1 MKKTEPVSLD
11 LNDGIAV
18 RTYLES
24 LRGSMR
30 STRGQYDS
38 KFGQLRAFFAPL
50 NGRWDP
56 ADVNNGARQ
65 DFCIINET
73 GQLSLR
79 TLKSGML
86 NGMSNQ
92 TKKWFGIVP
101 NDPAYKDD
109 QEAKVWCEK
118 IAEEVRATMLKSNY
132 YQALLELY
140 GDEGQYG
147 TGAFLIEADPETDI
161 RCHPYPMGSYYI
173 GTNDQ
178 LRVDLSCREL
188 SFTPRSLCDKFGYD
202 EISSAM
208 QVLVDSNAGGVQEQ
222 QVYPIAHFILPS
234 SYFKNAKPYK
244 GVQGFKWYSIWYEIG
259 NYKSGVHK
267 DPDCGLLRFSGFME
281 NPLVCGRWETTGENI
296 YGNGPAEVVLG
307 STMSLQ
313 AWEERIA
320 QGGEKYINPPMVAG
334 TDVDPRRL
342 TTLPGEFTFVDSK
355 DTKGAFGPA
364 YQIDFKLEG
373 PLKLVERIEARIKD
387 GLFVSVFQLFSDS
400 DRREMTAEEVRARS
414 QEKLQ
419 ILGPVIERNTDE
431 VHAPSINRILG
442 ILQRIPGRLPK
453 PPASMCDPDGTLK
466 VGLKVQFE
474 SMLVAAAKMSELN
487 NISTVIQFV
496 TSEQALNTGMVDNI
510 DLDKV
515 TRRVADLAALPSDLL
530 NSEEKVAQIRADKQE
545 QARRQQAAE
554 NAQGVAQAAKVASET
569 PIGGGTLLD
578 KVAPGIAGGGV
589 LG

>member
-1 MKKTEPVSLD
+1 MKKSEPALD

-38 KFGQLRAFFAPL
+38 KFSQLRAFFAPL

-56 ADVNNGARQ
+56 SDVNNGTRQ
-65 DFCIINET
+65 DYQIINET

-92 TKKWFGIVP
+92 TKKWFGITP

-118 IAEEVRATMLKSNY
+118 IADEVRATMLKSNY

-147 TGAFLIEADPETDI
+147 TGAFLIEADEETDI

-188 SFTPRSLCDKFGYD
+188 SYTPRSLCDKFGY
-202 EISSAM
+202 EGISDAM

-222 QVYPIAHFILPS
+222 QVYPVAHFILPA

-244 GVQGFKWYSIWYEIG
+244 KVQGFKWFSIWYEIG
-259 NYKSGVHK
+259 NYKSGEHK
-267 DPDCGLLRFSGFME
+267 NPDCGLLRFSGFME
-281 NPLVCGRWETTGENI
+281 NPLICGRWETTGENI

-334 TDVDPRRL
+334 TSVDPRRL
-342 TTLPGEFTFVDSK
+342 TTLPGEFTFIDDK

-400 DRREMTAEEVRARS
+400 DRREMTAEEVRARA

-453 PPASMCDPDGTLK
+453 PPASMANPDGSLR
-466 VGLKVQFE
+466 VGLKVEFE

-487 NISTVIQFV
+487 NISTVVQFV
-496 TSEQALNTGMVDNI
+496 TSEQALNTGMADI
-510 DLDKV
+510 LDFDAI
-515 TRRVADLAALPSDLL
+515 TRRVADLAAMPSDLV
-530 NSEEKVAQIRADKQE
+530 NSEEKVAAIRADK
-545 QARRQQAAE
+545 ARAAQQQTMAE
-554 NAQGVAQAAKVASET
+554 NAKNMAQAAQVASQT
-569 PIGGGTLLD
+569 PIGGTNLLNA
-578 KVAPGIAGGGV
+578 VAPQIAGGAQ
-589 LG
+589 